1 MPASAPKLHLE
12 TQRAELIRRY
22 DTVTKRIAALDTD
35 IGRELDAERKLV
47 LQERRADLA
56 AERDQIA
63 TDIARIEQ
71 QLAEINPAP
80 LPNSLPTA
88 APDLPPRPGLAK
100 LSGKQIA
107 RLQQAILDAL
117 VDYDELRQ
125 FVRIRLDRYLAQI
138 SLGPNLTAVVFDVIN
153 RAEREGWTAELLDAL
168 AAERPNRSDVQELC
182 RTLRAALLSPAAPIP
197 VPDQAALSP
206 AERTSLERQL
216 AAQRENLRLI
226 EERLAEF
233 VSPADPANLQ
243 LVKSQRQTAARI
255 AELERRLDITPP

>member
-1 MPASAPKLHLE
+1 MLTTASEHHLR
-12 TQRAELIRRY
+12 TQRGELLARY
-22 DTVTKRIAALDTD
+22 DTLTKRIAALDTD
-35 IGRELDAERKLV
+35 IGRELDSERQLV
-47 LQERRADLA
+47 LRERRADLV

-88 APDLPPRPGLAK
+88 APDTPPHPGLAK
-100 LSGKQIA
+100 LNGKQIA
-107 RLQQAILDAL
+107 QLQQAILDAL

-138 SLGPNLTAVVFDVIN
+138 SLGPNLTAVVFDVIS

-168 AAERPNRSDVQELC
+168 AGERPNRSDIQELC
-182 RTLRAALLSPAAPIP
+182 RTLRAALLSPAPQTP
-197 VPDQAALSP
+197 ETDQAALSP

-255 AELERRLDITPP
+255 AELERRLGITPP